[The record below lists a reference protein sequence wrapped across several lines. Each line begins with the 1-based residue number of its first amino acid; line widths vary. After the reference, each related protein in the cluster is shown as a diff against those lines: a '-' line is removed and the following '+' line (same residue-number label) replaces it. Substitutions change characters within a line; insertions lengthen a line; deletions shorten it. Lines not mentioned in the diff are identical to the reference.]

1 MNWVK
6 SGNRVAS
13 ALEVGVCLN
22 IVATWLPH
30 CAAAA
35 DSRKSHCDD
44 PRNELGFEEGR
55 ALQ

>member
-1 MNWVK
+1 MNWLK

-35 DSRKSHCDD
+35 DNRQIHSDD
-44 PRNELGFEEGR
+44 PRNELRLEEGR